1 MADRGMPIIGAV
13 SRRRVL
19 ALSASGAAMAALA
32 ACGGTTSAPTNTP
45 APAVAAPTAAA
56 PTAAGPAA
64 TATTVP
70 QALGGATPASASA
83 TTGTAASG
91 ASAPATVAPSAAA
104 SAANLA
110 DKQIVRFAG
119 PEPINFDPA
128 NCQDPVNEPQVF
140 EGLVTVSWKD
150 GTLEPAMAQ
159 SYQANTD
166 ATVWT
171 FKMRPGMK
179 WSDGTPLT
187 AKDFEYAWRRVVDPK
202 TASIYTAS
210 LAGVK
215 NALDIVKG
223 AMPITALGAKALDDA
238 TFEVTLNEPAPYF
251 PLLAAT
257 WTCYPTP
264 QHIIEK
270 FGPKWLEAGN
280 LVGNGPY
287 ILKEWKHDQLQVFEP
302 NPNYWGPKPTITHA
316 EFTIYDDPLTKSL
329 PAYENNELDT
339 AQVSPGDYDRVRGD
353 AKLSKELKGYPL
365 SQTNM
370 LQCDAT
376 NKPTS
381 DVRVRNAL
389 SLAFDRVALT
399 DIVLKKYYLPAAT
412 ILPPDIAGYNPGA
425 ALTGGIDKAKQL
437 MADAGFPNG
446 QGWPSDFTVVY
457 TTNSVTK
464 TILEY
469 IQNEWKKNLGITVQL
484 DAMASKAYTAWRS
497 ARATQPFNAYF
508 GAWGSD
514 YGDPNNWH
522 NFLFSSQTDFY
533 HTHWKNDQ
541 FESMIAKATGT
552 TDQAARTKMYQ
563 EAEVILVQQGASIPI
578 NFNQAFFVIK
588 PNVQGV
594 YHPAVLGTHARIKYV
609 SITK

>member
-1 MADRGMPIIGAV
+1 MARPLSRRSVLRQAGQLAAVGAAV
-13 SRRRVL
+13 SL
-19 ALSASGAAMAALA
+19 LE
-32 ACGGTTSAPTNTP
+32 ACGGSST
-45 APAVAAPTAAA
+45 APTATTQSAPIAA
-56 PTAAGPAA
+56 GPTATVAPAA
-64 TATTVP
+64 TATPVP
-70 QALGGATPASASA
+70 QTLGGSA
-83 TTGTAASG
+83 TSAPAA
-91 ASAPATVAPSAAA
+91 ASAPATTGTSANGTAAPSVAAP
-104 SAANLA
+104 SANLA
-110 DKQIVRFAG
+110 DKQVYRFAEL
-119 PEPINFDPA
+119 EPASFDPA
-128 NCQDPVNEPQVF
+128 NSQEVSNLPQIF
-140 EGLVTVSWKD
+140 EGLVNVSWKD
-150 GTLEPAMAQ
+150 GTIEPAMAQ
-159 SYQANTD
+159 SYAANSD

-171 FKMRPGMK
+171 FKMRPGVK

-210 LAGVK
+210 LANVK
-215 NALDIVKG
+215 NALDIVAGKI
-223 AMPITALGAKALDDA
+223 PVEQLGAKALDDA
-238 TFEVTLNEPAPYF
+238 TFEVTLTAPAPYF
-251 PLLAAT
+251 PLLAAS
-257 WTCYPTP
+257 WPCYPTP
-264 QHIIEK
+264 KHVIDK
-270 FGPKWLEAGN
+270 VGLKWVEAAN
-280 LVGNGPY
+280 SVSNGPY
-287 ILKEWKHDQLQVFEP
+287 ILKDWKHDQLQVFEP

-316 EFTIYDDPLTKSL
+316 ECTMYDDVLAKSL
-329 PAYENNELDT
+329 PAYENNELDS
-339 AQVSPGDYDRVRGD
+339 AQVSAGDYDRVRSD

-370 LQCDAT
+370 IHCDAT

-412 ILPPDIAGYNPGA
+412 ILPPDIAGYNPAA
-425 ALTGGIDKAKQL
+425 ALTGGVEKAKQL
-437 MADAGFPNG
+437 LVDAGFPNG

>member
-1 MADRGMPIIGAV
+1 MTDTRKQMIGAV
-13 SRRRVL
+13 SRRKVL

-45 APAVAAPTAAA
+45 APAASAPTTAA

-64 TATTVP
+64 TATAVP
-70 QALGGATPASASA
+70 QALGVATTASSSA
-83 TTGTAASG
+83 TSGTT
-91 ASAPATVAPSAAA
+91 APATVAPSAAA

-110 DKQIVRFAG
+110 DKQVVRFAG

-159 SYQANTD
+159 SYQANAD

-223 AMPITALGAKALDDA
+223 AMPTTALGAKALDDA
-238 TFEVTLNEPAPYF
+238 TFEVTMNEPTPYF

-264 QHIIEK
+264 QHVIEK

-287 ILKEWKHDQLQVFEP
+287 ILKDWKHDQLQVFEP
-302 NPNYWGPKPTITHA
+302 NPNYWGAKPTITHA

-389 SLAFDRVALT
+389 SLGFDRDPLINV
-399 DIVLKKYYLPAAT
+399 VLKNYYLKAQT

-437 MADAGFPNG
+437 LADAGFPNG
-446 QGWPSDFTVVY
+446 QGWPSDFTIVY
-457 TTNSVTK
+457 ATSSVTK
-464 TILEY
+464 TMLEY

-484 DAMASKAYTAWRS
+484 DAMESKAYVAWRS
-497 ARATQPFNAYF
+497 ARATQPFNMYF

-514 YGDPNNWH
+514 YGDPSNWH
-522 NFLFSSQTDFY
+522 NFLFSAQTDFY

-541 FESMIAKATGT
+541 FESMIAKAKGL
-552 TDQAARTKMYQ
+552 TDVTARTKMYQ
-563 EAEVILVQQGASIPI
+563 DAETILVQQGASIPI
-578 NFNQAFFVIK
+578 NFNQAFFVTK

-594 YHPAVLGTHARIKYV
+594 YHPAVLGTYPRLKFM

>member
-1 MADRGMPIIGAV
+1 MARPLSRRSVLRQAGQVAAVGAAV
-13 SRRRVL
+13 SL
-19 ALSASGAAMAALA
+19 LE
-32 ACGGTTSAPTNTP
+32 ACGGSS
-45 APAVAAPTAAA
+45 AAPTTTAQSAPSAAG
-56 PTAAGPAA
+56 PTATVAPAA
-64 TATTVP
+64 TATPVP
-70 QALGGATPASASA
+70 QTLGGSA
-83 TTGTAASG
+83 TAAPAA
-91 ASAPATVAPSAAA
+91 ASAPATTGTSANGTAAPNVAAPS
-104 SAANLA
+104 ANLA
-110 DKQIVRFAG
+110 DKQVYRFAEL
-119 PEPINFDPA
+119 EPASFDPA
-128 NCQDPVNEPQVF
+128 NSQEVSNLPQIF
-140 EGLVTVSWKD
+140 EGLVNVSWKD
-150 GTLEPAMAQ
+150 GTIEPAMAQ
-159 SYQANTD
+159 SYAANSD

-171 FKMRPGMK
+171 FKMRPGVK

-210 LAGVK
+210 LANVK
-215 NALDIVKG
+215 NALDIVAGKI
-223 AMPITALGAKALDDA
+223 PVEQLGAKALDDA
-238 TFEVTLNEPAPYF
+238 TFEVTLTAPAPYF
-251 PLLAAT
+251 PLLAAS
-257 WTCYPTP
+257 WPCYPTP
-264 QHIIEK
+264 KHVIDK
-270 FGPKWLEAGN
+270 VGLKWVEAAN
-280 LVGNGPY
+280 SVSNGPY
-287 ILKEWKHDQLQVFEP
+287 ILKDWKHDQLQVFEP

-316 EFTIYDDPLTKSL
+316 ECTMYDDVLAKSL
-329 PAYENNELDT
+329 PAYENNELDS
-339 AQVSPGDYDRVRGD
+339 AQVSAGDYDRVRSD

-370 LQCDAT
+370 IHCDAT

-412 ILPPDIAGYNPGA
+412 ILPPDIAGYNPAA
-425 ALTGGIDKAKQL
+425 ALTGGVEKAKQL
-437 MADAGFPNG
+437 LVDAGFPNG

>member
-1 MADRGMPIIGAV
+1 MARPLSRRSVLRQAGQVAAVGAAV
-13 SRRRVL
+13 SL
-19 ALSASGAAMAALA
+19 LE
-32 ACGGTTSAPTNTP
+32 ACGGSS
-45 APAVAAPTAAA
+45 AAPTTTAQSAPSAAG
-56 PTAAGPAA
+56 PTATVAPAA
-64 TATTVP
+64 TATPVP
-70 QALGGATPASASA
+70 QTLGGSA
-83 TTGTAASG
+83 TAAPAA
-91 ASAPATVAPSAAA
+91 ASAPATTGTSANGTAAPNVAAPL
-104 SAANLA
+104 ANLA
-110 DKQIVRFAG
+110 DKQVYRFAEL
-119 PEPINFDPA
+119 EPASFDPA
-128 NCQDPVNEPQVF
+128 NSQEVSNLPQIF
-140 EGLVTVSWKD
+140 EGLVNVSWKD
-150 GTLEPAMAQ
+150 GTIEPAMAQ
-159 SYQANTD
+159 SYAANSD

-171 FKMRPGMK
+171 FKMRPGVK

-210 LAGVK
+210 LANVK
-215 NALDIVKG
+215 NALDIVAGKI
-223 AMPITALGAKALDDA
+223 PVEQLGAKALDDA
-238 TFEVTLNEPAPYF
+238 TFEVTLTAPAPYF
-251 PLLAAT
+251 PLLAAS
-257 WTCYPTP
+257 WPCYPTP
-264 QHIIEK
+264 KHVIDK
-270 FGPKWLEAGN
+270 VGLKWVEAAN
-280 LVGNGPY
+280 SVSNGPY
-287 ILKEWKHDQLQVFEP
+287 ILKDWKHDQLQVFEP

-316 EFTIYDDPLTKSL
+316 ECTMYDDVLAKSL
-329 PAYENNELDT
+329 PAYENNELDS
-339 AQVSPGDYDRVRGD
+339 AQVSAGDYDRVRSD

-370 LQCDAT
+370 IHCDAT

-412 ILPPDIAGYNPGA
+412 ILPPDIAGYNPAA
-425 ALTGGIDKAKQL
+425 ALTGGVEKAKQL
-437 MADAGFPNG
+437 LVDAGFPNG

-541 FESMIAKATGT
+541 FESLIAKAKGL
-552 TDQAARTKMYQ
+552 TDVTARTKMYQ
-563 EAEVILVQQGASIPI
+563 DAEAILVQQGASIPI
-578 NFNQAFFVIK
+578 NFNQAFFVTK
-588 PNVQGV
+588 PNLQGV
-594 YHPAVLGTHARIKYV
+594 YHPAVLGTYPRLKFM